1 MTTSLSILLL
11 LLCPLFVAIFIV
23 LCCLT
28 WKNFEFWII
37 SYIHLNLPK
46 STAKLKTKI
55 NYAWRCHLSPVYTGL
70 NIVYR
75 LRGHESSLI
84 IIPEMLRQSRTFE
97 GVSHWKAL
105 KSYISIVSHW
115 RNRLKNSR
123 FLQNDVMRGISQ
135 ISKRRLHVVKVS
147 CKTIQNWSRYL
158 GLCVPVADHGS
169 RPCKISHKLALQRAE
184 VV

>member
-1 MTTSLSILLL
+1 MSTYLVQKFRNWLSWSSFFHDDDIGLNSPATATALS
-11 LLCPLFVAIFIV
+11 FVCCHFVV

-37 SYIHLNLPK
+37 TYIHLNLPK
-46 STAKLKTKI
+46 STAKLKTKK
-55 NYAWRCHLSPVYTGL
+55 NYAWRRHLSPVYTGL

-105 KSYISIVSHW
+105 KSYISIVSRW

-123 FLQNDVMRGISQ
+123 FLQNDVTRGISQ
-135 ISKRRLHVVKVS
+135 ISKRRPQTK
-147 CKTIQNWSRYL
+147 N
-158 GLCVPVADHGS
+158 
-169 RPCKISHKLALQRAE
+169 
-184 VV
+184 

>member
-1 MTTSLSILLL
+1 MSTYLVQKFRNWLSWSCFFHDDDIALNSPATALS
-11 LLCPLFVAIFIV
+11 FVCCHFVV

-55 NYAWRCHLSPVYTGL
+55 NYTWRRHLSPVYTGL

-75 LRGHESSLI
+75 LHGHESSLI

-105 KSYISIVSHW
+105 KSYISIVSRW
-115 RNRLKNSR
+115 RYRLKNSR
-123 FLQNDVMRGISQ
+123 FLQNDVTRGISQ
-135 ISKRRLHVVKVS
+135 ISKRRPQ
-147 CKTIQNWSRYL
+147 TRN
-158 GLCVPVADHGS
+158 
-169 RPCKISHKLALQRAE
+169 
-184 VV
+184 